1 MKKIFLTEGQIGK
14 LQTLMYGSR
23 DNLLLPY
30 LNYANSKINEC
41 DIITQ
46 TINEIIN
53 VTTTIPGTIF

>member
-1 MKKIFLTEGQIGK
+1 
-14 LQTLMYGSR
+14 MYGSR
-23 DNLLLPY
+23 YNLLLPY

-53 VTTTIPGTIF
+53 EEIGIN